1 MTGALNR
8 ESLIDKFGRTID
20 YVRISITD
28 RCDFRCVYC
37 MSEDMQFLPRNE
49 ILTLEELGVIGK
61 TFVEMGVKKIRL
73 TGGEPL
79 VRQNCITLIQ
89 QLGALE
95 DLEEL
100 AITTNGSQLEKL
112 AVQIKNAGVKRI
124 NISLDSLLPE
134 KFKLMTRT
142 GNLDQVLRGIES
154 AKNAGFER
162 IKINSVIL

>member
-1 MTGALNR
+1 MSASQLP
-8 ESLIDKFGRTID
+8 IDVTLD
-20 YVRISITD
+20 
-28 RCDFRCVYC
+28 CVYC

-79 VRQNCITLIQ
+79 VRQNCIKLIQ
-89 QLGALE
+89 ELGALE

-112 AVQIKNAGVKRI
+112 APEIKNAGVKRI

-134 KFKLMTRT
+134 KFKLLTRT
-142 GNLDQVLRGIES
+142 
-154 AKNAGFER
+154 
-162 IKINSVIL
+162 KIFIRCLEVSKRQKMRV